1 MSKEQF
7 LESIFKQIRDQYP
20 EAKNQKAF
28 VEALAGRI
36 EQNRSDH
43 IKRLH
48 GELTSLLNEGETV
61 RIVLESQRRE
71 EA

>member
-28 VEALAGRI
+28 VEALAGRA
-36 EQNRSDH
+36 EQHRKEE
-43 IKRLH
+43 IKRVKEQLDA
-48 GELTSLLNEGETV
+48 LLLDGETAS
-61 RIVLESQRRE
+61 IDKATQCFGG
-71 EA
+71 